1 MGVFDII
8 IAAILTYGFIR
19 GLMKGLFVEVASLI
33 SLIAGVYGAI
43 HFSYFVGDFLKTK
56 LNWGEQY
63 IRLVSFVITFALIV
77 LVISLLG
84 KLFTKLADFAYL
96 GILNKILGGVFGALK
111 LALILS
117 VILMIF
123 DKFNRTIPFVDQET
137 TQKSILYEPVRKL
150 APMLFPNLI
159 RNGEKQLQD
168 QAGNPQDTEKK
179 SEIPADE
186 E

>member
-8 IAAILTYGFIR
+8 LAAILTFGFIR
-19 GLMKGLFVEVASLI
+19 GLMKGLFVEVASLV

-43 HFSYFVGDFLKTK
+43 HFSFFVGDFLKEK

-77 LVISLLG
+77 LAISLLG

-111 LALILS
+111 FALILS

-123 DKFNRTIPFVDQET
+123 DKFNRTIPFVDPET
-137 TQKSILYEPVRKL
+137 TQKSILYEPIRTL
-150 APMLFPNLI
+150 APTLFPNLI
-159 RNGEKQLQD
+159 RSGEQQIQEKAGILQ
-168 QAGNPQDTEKK
+168 N
-179 SEIPADE
+179 PADAEKTPAHE